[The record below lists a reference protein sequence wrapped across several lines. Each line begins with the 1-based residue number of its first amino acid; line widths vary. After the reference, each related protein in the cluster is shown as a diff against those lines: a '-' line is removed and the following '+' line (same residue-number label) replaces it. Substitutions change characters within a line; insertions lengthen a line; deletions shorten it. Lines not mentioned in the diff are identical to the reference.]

1 MAERSSSVKA
11 QLLAEIDKAWAD
23 LNTFFA
29 GLSEAQMTTLHDG
42 QGWTVKDHLTH
53 IAAWEESVI
62 FFLHGRPRHEALG
75 IEEPLF
81 AKASFDEINAVIQ
94 RLRKDLSLSQA
105 ASQLQTT
112 HARLMSLLQPLS
124 DADLNQPLRHY
135 LPSSPA
141 DDRRR
146 AVDLIR
152 DNTSGHFSEHLPWM
166 RAIGQSD

>member
-1 MAERSSSVKA
+1 MAERGSSVKA
-11 QLLAEIDKAWAD
+11 QPPAEIDKAWAD

-94 RLRKDLSLSQA
+94 RL
-105 ASQLQTT
+105 
-112 HARLMSLLQPLS
+112 
-124 DADLNQPLRHY
+124 QPLRHY
-135 LPSSPA
+135 LPNSPA